1 MVRKI
6 LVAKPLAAIATMFLL
21 PCGRLCAEK
30 KSPNILFILADDL
43 GWKDLSY
50 TGSRFYES
58 PYIDSLARE
67 GIVFTDAYAAAPVS
81 SPSRV
86 SLQTGRYPVRSGIT
100 DVLLGRYYYQKA
112 LIDSVCPVLPPEYP
126 LDLPLSEM
134 TIAEKIKESGYNTYF
149 VGKWHCSEDS
159 LLYPQHRGYDVN
171 FAGSNRGDVGKN
183 GYFAPYNI
191 PGVHALDK
199 DEYLTDRIGD
209 EAIKMIENNGDSPF
223 FMFLSFYQVHV
234 PLVAKQEKIRY
245 FKEKARRLGLDTLEC
260 YNDTPDW
267 WSKQPFD
274 NPYRDRLLQSDP
286 VYAAM
291 ISIMDENIGKILSVL
306 KEKGLYDNTVIIFT
320 SDNGGLATSEKSPTS
335 NLPLKGGKGHLYE
348 GGIRV
353 PLVVKMNEPYRLSG
367 YSDAVVSGIDFFP
380 TILDIAG
387 EEPLHNLDGQSFLPV
402 LKDLSYKMSER
413 PVFWH
418 FPHYPNHGGRP
429 AGAVRYGDYKLIE
442 FFDTGEKE
450 LYFLKT
456 DIGEQKNLISAE
468 KQIADKLSRLLEK
481 WQQECAVKMPVKNQ
495 KYKCKEN

>member
-1 MVRKI
+1 MKRFNLLTAFSTI
-6 LVAKPLAAIATMFLL
+6 FLWL
-21 PCGRLCAEK
+21 GNNVFAQKET
-30 KSPNILFILADDL
+30 PNILFILADDL

-50 TGSRFYES
+50 AGSQFYES

-67 GIVFTDAYAAAPVS
+67 SIVFTNAYAAAPVS

-100 DVLLGRYYYQKA
+100 DVLLGRYYYQKS

-126 LDLPLSEM
+126 IDLPLSET
-134 TIAEKIKESGYNTYF
+134 TIAERIKKEGYNTYF

-159 LLYPQHRGYDVN
+159 LLYPQYRGYDLN

-191 PGVHALDK
+191 PGVEALNK

-209 EAIKMIENNGDSPF
+209 EAIRMIENNGDNPF

-245 FKEKARRLGLDTLEC
+245 FEEKAVQLGLDTVIC
-260 YNDTPDW
+260 YDNKPNW
-267 WSKQPFD
+267 WKKQPFN

-291 ISIMDENIGKILSVL
+291 ISIMDENIGKILDTL
-306 KEKGLYDNTVIIFT
+306 KKKGLYDNTIIVFT

-353 PLVVKMNEPYRLSG
+353 PLIVKMNEHYCSAG
-367 YSDAVVSGIDFFP
+367 YSNEVISGIDFFP
-380 TILDIAG
+380 TFLDIIG
-387 EEPLHNLDGQSFLPV
+387 EKSHDLDGRSFLPV
-402 LKDLSYKMSER
+402 LKDVSKKMPGR
-413 PVFWH
+413 AVFWH

-429 AGAVRYGDYKLIE
+429 AGAIRYGDYKLIE

-450 LYFLKT
+450 LYCLRT
-456 DIGEQKNLISAE
+456 DIAEKVNLILTE
-468 KQIADKLSRLLEK
+468 KQIADRLYIMLKK
-481 WQQECAVKMPVKNQ
+481 WQQECGVKIPTKNS
-495 KYKCKEN
+495 KYKNCR